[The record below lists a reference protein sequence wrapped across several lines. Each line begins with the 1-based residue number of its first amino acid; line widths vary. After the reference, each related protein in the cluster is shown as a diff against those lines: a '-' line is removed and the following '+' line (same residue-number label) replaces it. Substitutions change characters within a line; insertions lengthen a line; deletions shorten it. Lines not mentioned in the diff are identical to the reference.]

1 MVWIALQAEFGSA
14 ESPPGSALLWWP
26 RDQIYQVRRRS
37 RVLQE
42 APGGFPGQAEDC
54 DRILRGLQPRDGS
67 RSWNQ
72 SRLRGLVRGP
82 GIYRNGEGIPQK
94 SIPILVCETAR
105 RDDLFRRKVHLWF
118 NEGDP
123 SNYQQLKAAIES
135 VPGSRRSHTS
145 RPLVTRSST
154 PAGLK
159 N

>member
-1 MVWIALQAEFGSA
+1 MVSPVTRYTKLGVEAEFFKKLREG
-14 ESPPGSALLWWP
+14 
-26 RDQIYQVRRRS
+26 S
-37 RVLQE
+37 RVKRKIVTE
-42 APGGFPGQAEDC
+42 YFVAYNRVMARGPGTKVGYADLFA
-54 DRILRGLQPRDGS
+54 
-67 RSWNQ
+67 
-72 SRLRGLVRGP
+72 GP